1 MTDPTNDRLSR
12 AIAEAFAA
20 KRDYYRVFFNMD
32 VDQALGVP
40 AREQDLRRLESR
52 LKWRLPPS
60 YREFLLRH
68 DGWRNFRGDAHLL
81 SVAQRD
87 EPGMQAHLAEFQ
99 SLAGD
104 IAAGVIVIMA
114 GEASGTLA
122 YLDPKTRRPDG
133 EMDVVVFAYA
143 DAELARHPDFVTFL
157 EQWTATLR
165 RLIAQETGQVPPR
178 PKE

>member
-1 MTDPTNDRLSR
+1 
-12 AIAEAFAA
+12 
-20 KRDYYRVFFNMD
+20 
-32 VDQALGVP
+32 VP
-40 AREQDLRRLESR
+40 AREQDLRHLESR

-60 YREFLLRH
+60 YREFLLRL
-68 DGWRNFRGDAHLL
+68 DGWRKFRGVAQLL

-114 GEASGTLA
+114 GEASGSLA

-133 EMDVVVFAYA
+133 EMDVVEFSYA
-143 DAELARHPDFVTFL
+143 AGESARHPDFVAFL
-157 EQWTATLR
+157 ERWTAILL
-165 RLIAQETGQVPPR
+165 RLIAQETGQIPPR